1 MRFVRTKLDGA
12 LIVEIEPVADER
24 GSFARTFCEREFSEQ
39 GLTSHFVQCSVAW
52 NKAKGTLRGM
62 HYQVAPHMEVKLVR
76 CGHGAIYDVV
86 IDLRRESATYGQWFA
101 TELSSVGNKL
111 LYIPEGCAH
120 GYQTLEP
127 DSEVAYWISAFYT
140 PSAQRGIR
148 WNDPAFG
155 INWPLADPVLS
166 ERDRSHDDFEL
177 EGR

>member
-1 MRFVRTKLDGA
+1 
-12 LIVEIEPVADER
+12 
-24 GSFARTFCEREFSEQ
+24 
-39 GLTSHFVQCSVAW
+39 
-52 NKAKGTLRGM
+52 
-62 HYQVAPHMEVKLVR
+62 MEVKLVR
-76 CGHGAIYDVV
+76 CGRGAIYDVV